1 MPIIGT
7 QKYIGQVSANNLQEI
22 ISLTE
27 EKALIVEVSGGTT
40 YVGKAP
46 PGSITSEARWQVSR
60 IVVAG
65 GTTTV
70 TWADGNLT
78 YDNIWDNRAS
88 LTYL

>member
-7 QKYIGQVSANNLQEI
+7 QKAIQQISANNLQELVA
-22 ISLTE
+22 LTQGE
-27 EKALIVEVSGGTT
+27 ALISEVSGGTT
-40 YVGKAP
+40 YVGRAL
-46 PGSITSEARWQVSR
+46 PGSTTASARWQISR

-70 TWADGNLT
+70 TWADGNIT
-78 YDNIWDNRAS
+78 YDNIWNNRAS

>member
-1 MPIIGT
+1 MPITGT
-7 QKYIGQVSANNLQEI
+7 QKYVGQISANNLQEL
-22 ISLTE
+22 ISLTDG
-27 EKALIVEVSGGTT
+27 KALITEVSGGTT

-46 PGSITSEARWQVSR
+46 PGSATSAAKWQVSR

-70 TWADGNLT
+70 TWADGNIT
-78 YDNIWDNRAS
+78 YDNVWDDRAS